1 MLFNEA
7 LLSELLAMVFLLQQG
22 EWRVLFPT
30 TGFPESAVAFAE
42 NAELFRGFSPHR

>member
-7 LLSELLAMVFLLQQG
+7 LLSELLAMVFLLQG

-30 TGFPESAVAFAE
+30 TAFPESAAVIQE
-42 NAELFRGFSPHR
+42 IAELFPGFSPQR